1 LALPGFTGISIEP
14 TIARTREIER
24 ADDRRLYPIYE
35 ECVNRRVPINISLS
49 AGLQSTVNRPYELG
63 SPVQIYQVA
72 KDFPALDIHVAHAAW
87 PYVMEM
93 IGICFACPNV
103 WLSPDQYMITR
114 VPGAQE
120 YVKAANNY
128 FPDRTLFGTSYPSK
142 PLGAMVQSYD
152 EWAWEP
158 GVRDKILGTNAR
170 RLLRLG

>member
-1 LALPGFTGISIEP
+1 
-14 TIARTREIER
+14 
-24 ADDRRLYPIYE
+24 
-35 ECVNRRVPINISLS
+35 
-49 AGLQSTVNRPYELG
+49 
-63 SPVQIYQVA
+63 
-72 KDFPALDIHVAHAAW
+72 
-87 PYVMEM
+87 
-93 IGICFACPNV
+93 
-103 WLSPDQYMITR
+103 